1 MHSVLYFVYVVFVL
15 TRHWTSEAAQSNLA
29 DVMLTADAD
38 KSDTLSF
45 QEFLTLMKSMLK
57 STTAESDIQDT
68 GSDRDRKLFLCG
80 SSVLA
85 T

>member
-1 MHSVLYFVYVVFVL
+1 MSIVVFVV
-15 TRHWTSEAAQSNLA
+15 TRHWKSEAAQSNLN

-45 QEFLTLMKSMLK
+45 QEFLMLMKSMLK

-68 GSDRDRKLFLCG
+68 GSDRDQKTFSLW
-80 SSVLA
+80 
-85 T
+85 